1 MPLRI
6 GGVRELSRLYMQKTL
21 LIIGLFF
28 LSVSVALAQDNS
40 QEADSTRRLQ
50 EVVVQSRQIL
60 GSKFQAQNRTGSA
73 YYLSPQELQKLG
85 YIDINRMLKS
95 VPGVNMYE
103 EDGFGLRPN
112 ISLRG
117 TKAER
122 SERITIMEDGILA
135 SPAPYSSPAAYYF
148 PNAARMHAVEVLKGS
163 SQVQYGPFTT
173 GGAINMVSTPIPERL
188 SARLALSYGS
198 YGTLK
203 GHAVVGNSHRYFGY
217 MVEYLR
223 MQSKGF
229 KHYERYEGIGLNRND
244 VIAKF
249 RVNTDTERDYKHAL
263 ELKFGWAGE
272 HSDETYVGLSE
283 ADFARD
289 PYLRYDGSQMDNIK
303 TKHQQW
309 VATYLFKYR
318 NKVQITAN
326 AYYNYFHRNWYKLND
341 IQAGFTSAE
350 KRSLE
355 SVLFEP
361 EINSRYFD
369 ILTGAVDYPYG
380 GLVLRAN
387 NRAYHASGLQ
397 AKGEYK
403 VRLGRAYL
411 TVEGGLRWHQDMEDR
426 YQWDDTY
433 SIESGKM
440 KLHTAGVPGAQS
452 NRYLSAKALAS
463 HLLAKLSY
471 RRLTVTGGL
480 RYEDIS
486 LLRNDLGRNDPRR
499 TGMRRHEIENS
510 ARVLIPSI
518 GANVKLFRG
527 ATVFMGVHKGFA
539 PPGVTDIPR
548 TVPHRSL
555 IPEGGFQQQKPE
567 ESVNM
572 EVGARYSR
580 GNLHVELIGFYNDY
594 SNMLGS
600 DLAAAGGLGTLEQF
614 NIGQARVH
622 GAEFMARY
630 QPLPKHWAV
639 RLPMQLSY
647 TYTDTEMKNAFVSN
661 SWGKVDIGDEIPYIY
676 KHALN
681 VRLGVEHKW
690 GEIHISCRYNA
701 DMRTKPG
708 QGQIAQMDLVPAH
721 IVWDASAQVRLHKHL
736 SLTANAINLF
746 NTRYLASRHPSG
758 LRPGHPFGIY
768 FGINARL

>member
-1 MPLRI
+1 MKI
-6 GGVRELSRLYMQKTL
+6 L
-21 LIIGLFF
+21 LIGF
-28 LSVSVALAQDNS
+28 LITSVSGALAQDKVA
-40 QEADSTRRLQ
+40 ETDSTQMLQ

-73 YYLSPQELQKLG
+73 YYLSPQELKKLG
-85 YIDINRMLKS
+85 YVDINRMLKS

-122 SERITIMEDGILA
+122 SERITIMEDGILS

-173 GGAINMVSTPIPERL
+173 GGAINMVSTPIPDRL
-188 SARLALSYGS
+188 SARLSLSYGS
-198 YGTLK
+198 FGTIK
-203 GHAVVGNSHRYFGY
+203 GHVVVGNSHRHFGY

-229 KHYERYEGIGLNRND
+229 KHYERHEGTGLQRND
-244 VIAKF
+244 IIAKF
-249 RVNTDTERDYKHAL
+249 RINTDNDRDYKHAL

-272 HSDETYVGLSE
+272 HSDETYAGLTE

-289 PYLRYDGSQMDNIK
+289 PYLRYDASQMDNIK

-318 NKVQITAN
+318 NKIQLTAN
-326 AYYNYFHRNWYKLND
+326 IYYNYFHRNWYKLND
-341 IQAGFTSAE
+341 IQAGFTSSE
-350 KRSLE
+350 KRSLG

-369 ILTGAVDYPYG
+369 ILTGAIDYPYG
-380 GLVLRAN
+380 GLILRAN
-387 NRAYHASGLQ
+387 NRTYHASGVQ
-397 AKGEYK
+397 AKAEYK
-403 VRLGRAYL
+403 ARLGEAYL
-411 TVEGGLRWHQDMEDR
+411 SLEAGLRWHQDMEDR

-433 SIESGKM
+433 SINGGKM
-440 KLHTAGVPGAQS
+440 NIYTRGIPGTQA

-463 HLLAKLSY
+463 HLLAKVAY
-471 RRLTVTGGL
+471 NRLTVTAGL
-480 RYEDIS
+480 RYEDID
-486 LLRNDLGRNDPRR
+486 LLRNDLGKNDPRR
-499 TGMRRHEIENS
+499 TGKRRQELDNS
-510 ARVLIPSI
+510 ARVLIPSL
-518 GANVKLFRG
+518 GVNFKLFRG
-527 ATVFMGVHKGFA
+527 ASIFMGLHKGFA
-539 PPGVTDIPR
+539 PPSVTDIPR
-548 TVPHRSL
+548 VVPHRSL

-567 ESVNM
+567 ESINT
-572 EVGARYSR
+572 EIGARYSIEDF
-580 GNLHVELIGFYNDY
+580 HVELIGFYNAY
-594 SNMLGS
+594 HNMLGS

-614 NIGQARVH
+614 NIGKARVH
-622 GAEFMARY
+622 GAEFMLRY
-630 QPLPKHWAV
+630 QMLPKHWAL
-639 RLPMQLSY
+639 RLPIQLSY
-647 TYTDTEMKNAFVSN
+647 TYTDTEMRNAFVSN

-681 VRLGVEHKW
+681 VRFGIEHKW
-690 GEIHISCRYNA
+690 GDVQINCRYNA

-708 QGQIAQMDLVPAH
+708 QGEIAQMDLVPAH
-721 IVWDASAQVRLHKHL
+721 VVWDASAQIHVHKHFD
-736 SLTANAINLF
+736 LTINAINLF
-746 NTRYLASRHPSG
+746 NARYLASRHPSG

>member
-1 MPLRI
+1 MHKKLF
-6 GGVRELSRLYMQKTL
+6 
-21 LIIGLFF
+21 IGLIAFIPW
-28 LSVSVALAQDNS
+28 VALGQAATV
-40 QEADSTRRLQ
+40 EADSTRKLQ

-135 SPAPYSSPAAYYF
+135 SPAPYASPAAYYF

-173 GGAINMVSTPIPERL
+173 GGAINLVSTPIPDQL
-188 SARLALSYGS
+188 TAKLKLSYGS

-203 GHAVVGNSHRYFGY
+203 GHAVVGNSHRYYGY
-217 MVEYLR
+217 MIEYLR

-229 KHYERYEGIGLNRND
+229 KYYENFEGIGLNRND
-244 VIAKF
+244 VMAKF
-249 RVNTDTERDYKHAL
+249 RVNTDNSRDVNHAL

-272 HSDETYVGLSE
+272 HSDETYVGLTE

-289 PYLRYDGSQMDNIK
+289 AYLRYAGSQVDNIK
-303 TKHQQW
+303 TTHQQW
-309 VATYLFKYR
+309 VATYLFKYYS
-318 NKVQITAN
+318 KLQLTAN
-326 AYYNYFHRNWYKLND
+326 VYYNYFHRNWYKLND
-341 IQAGFTSAE
+341 VHAGFGKEE

-361 EINSRYFD
+361 EFNSRYYD

-380 GLVLRAN
+380 GLSVRAN
-387 NRAYHASGLQ
+387 NRAYHASGIQ
-397 AKGEYK
+397 AKAEYK
-403 VRLGRAYL
+403 ERFGRMYLTLEGGVRL
-411 TVEGGLRWHQDMEDR
+411 HQDMEDR
-426 YQWDDTY
+426 YQWDDSY
-433 SIESGKM
+433 SIEGGKM
-440 KLHTAGVPGAQS
+440 KLYMEGIHGAQA
-452 NRYLSAKALAS
+452 NRYTSARAMAS

-471 RRLTVTGGL
+471 GRLILTTGL
-480 RYEDIS
+480 RYEDIY
-486 LLRNDLGRNDPRR
+486 LLRNDLGKQDPRR
-499 TGMRRHEIENS
+499 TGMRRHEIDNS
-510 ARVLIPSI
+510 ARVLIPSL

-527 ATVFMGVHKGFA
+527 ASVFMGMHKGFA

-548 TVPHRSL
+548 IVPHRSL
-555 IPEGGFQQQKPE
+555 IPEGGFKQQRPE
-567 ESVNM
+567 ESVNT
-572 EVGARYSR
+572 ELGGRYSR
-580 GNLHVELIGFYNDY
+580 GDLHIELIGFYNNY

-614 NIGQARVH
+614 NIGKAIVH
-622 GAEFMARY
+622 GAEFMLRY
-630 QPLPKHWAV
+630 QPLPRKWAV
-639 RLPMQLSY
+639 HLPMQLSY

-661 SWGKVDIGDEIPYIY
+661 SWGKVDIGDKIPYIY

-681 VRLGVEHKW
+681 IRLGIEHKR
-690 GEIHISCRYNA
+690 GELHLSCRYNA

-708 QGQIAQMDLVPAH
+708 QGPIAQMDLVPAH
-721 IVWDASAQVRLHKHL
+721 TVWDASAQIHLHKHV

-768 FGINARL
+768 FGVNARL